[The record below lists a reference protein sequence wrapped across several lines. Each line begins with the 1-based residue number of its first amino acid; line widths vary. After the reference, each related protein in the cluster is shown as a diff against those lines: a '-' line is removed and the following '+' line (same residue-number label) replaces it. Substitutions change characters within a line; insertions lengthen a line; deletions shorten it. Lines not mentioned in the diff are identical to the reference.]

1 MRPLKTAPGELAPDD
16 KRITRKEARDL
27 LTALDKPE
35 FSGLMD
41 DYLKEISDPKNIK
54 ETNQFLKESE
64 EKKDLPANVRLAKP
78 TPGFCIRSEKY
89 SIKHPSQR
97 KKVFINIVSLEEV
110 QPPENDKSN
119 MWKLPYL
126 LNKGRHDQDKKGKY
140 CTTFDVV
147 FNPKAI
153 ELANDNLS
161 FKKFV
166 CDTAIDGINN
176 QILKKEEEKISSDF
190 VVKKFNYK
198 GLEVSYVNVHTLNKG
213 EMDDRKEPSEFHKT
227 EMMKEVEKLKEESD
241 KKKEEEKKEEDV
253 DVYDQPDI
261 DNKDNVND
269 VIKTKKMIDKDSKE
283 PVYKI
288 KYSDNFEINN
298 FFYNPQGYEEAPKHD
313 YKKIVIEINTPLMNG
328 AAEAELEI
336 DIKKLKFKYK
346 DIYLLNLDLP
356 IEINKD
362 STTAKFDKSKK
373 LLILTADIVHKKQA
387 MPEKKIDERMEIIN
401 EEEEKRKEEEKK
413 KKEEEE
419 RIKKEMEE
427 KQKKEEE
434 AKKKL
439 EEEMRIKKEKEKK
452 EKEKKEKER
461 LEKEKKEKEKMEKMK
476 KEEEE
481 KNKEDVVFIRGQK
494 NNNEENSIVKNN
506 ENKLKEIKYK
516 ADEEIKEEKKKFV
529 EEIIPKKEEE
539 EDEEIE
545 IREDEINTTV
555 PMKKQIEILRRKKEQ
570 SQKNMVDDKNKKK
583 KENKKEEKEI
593 KKEKEKDEN
602 KKHDE
607 DDIVQKPNENKSQNA
622 TQSNNSNEDT
632 RTPTCFLSF
641 ANDWIYDID

>member
-1 MRPLKTAPGELAPDD
+1 MRSLKTAPGQLAPDD

-35 FSGLMD
+35 FGGLMD
-41 DYLKEISDPKNIK
+41 DYLKEISDPNNVK

-97 KKVFINIVSLEEV
+97 KKIFINIVSLDEV
-110 QPPENDKSN
+110 QPPENDKNN

-166 CDTAIDGINN
+166 CDTAINGIND
-176 QILKKEEEKISSDF
+176 QILSKEEERISSDF

-227 EMMKEVEKLKEESD
+227 EIMKEVEKLKEENA
-241 KKKEEEKKEEDV
+241 KKEEEDV

-269 VIKTKKMIDKDSKE
+269 VIKTKKLIDKDSKE

-298 FFYNPQGYEEAPKHD
+298 FFYNPQGYEEPPKHD
-313 YKKIVIEINTPLMNG
+313 YKKIIIEINTPMMAG
-328 AAEAELEI
+328 ASEAELEI
-336 DIKKLKFKYK
+336 DTKKLKFKYK

-362 STTAKFDKSKK
+362 TTTAKFDKSKK
-373 LLILTADIVHKKQA
+373 LLILSADIIHKKQPI
-387 MPEKKIDERMEIIN
+387 PEKKIDERMEIIN

-439 EEEMRIKKEKEKK
+439 EEEEMRKKK

-461 LEKEKKEKEKMEKMK
+461 LEKERLEKEKIEKEKKK

-481 KNKEDVVFIRGQK
+481 KNKEDIVFIKGQK
-494 NNNEENSIVKNN
+494 NKEENSILKNN
-506 ENKLKEIKYK
+506 ENILKEIKYK
-516 ADEEIKEEKKKFV
+516 EEIETKKETNKKFV
-529 EEIIPKKEEE
+529 EEIIPENEKEEE
-539 EDEEIE
+539 IK
-545 IREDEINTTV
+545 ITEDEINTTI
-555 PMKKQIEILRRKKEQ
+555 PMRKQIELLRKNKEQ
-570 SQKNMVDDKNKKK
+570 SQKNADDKIKK
-583 KENKKEEKEI
+583 KKEEKEI
-593 KKEKEKDEN
+593 KKDEN

-607 DDIVQKPNENKSQNA
+607 DDIEQKPIENKNQNN
-622 TQSNNSNEDT
+622 TQNTSSNEDT

>member
-1 MRPLKTAPGELAPDD
+1 MKSLKTVPGELAPDD

-35 FSGLMD
+35 FNGLMD
-41 DYLKEISDPKNIK
+41 DYLKEISDPNNIK

-78 TPGFCIRSEKY
+78 TPGFCIKSEKY

-97 KKVFINIVSLEEV
+97 KKVFINIVSYDEV
-110 QPPENDKSN
+110 QPPENNESN

-153 ELANDNLS
+153 ELANGNLS

-176 QILKKEEEKISSDF
+176 QILAKEEEKISSDF

-213 EMDDRKEPSEFHKT
+213 EMDDRKEPSEYHKT
-227 EMMKEVEKLKEESD
+227 EMMKEVEKI
-241 KKKEEEKKEEDV
+241 KKENEQKKGEEDV
-253 DVYDQPDI
+253 DVYDQPDV

-298 FFYNPQGYEEAPKHD
+298 FFYNPQGYEEAPKQD
-313 YKKIVIEINTPLMNG
+313 YKKIIIEINTPLMNG

-336 DIKKLKFKYK
+336 DVKKLKFKYK

-356 IEINKD
+356 IQINKD
-362 STTAKFDKSKK
+362 TTTAKFDKTKK
-373 LLILTADIVHKKQA
+373 ILTLSAEIVHKKQNI
-387 MPEKKIDERMEIIN
+387 PEKKIDEKMEVIN
-401 EEEEKRKEEEKK
+401 EEEEKRKEEEEKK

-419 RIKKEMEE
+419 RLRIEMEE
-427 KQKKEEE
+427 KKKKEKERM
-434 AKKKL
+434 
-439 EEEMRIKKEKEKK
+439 EEEERIKKEKEKK
-452 EKEKKEKER
+452 EKLEKER
-461 LEKEKKEKEKMEKMK
+461 LEKEKQEKEK
-476 KEEEE
+476 
-481 KNKEDVVFIRGQK
+481 
-494 NNNEENSIVKNN
+494 
-506 ENKLKEIKYK
+506 
-516 ADEEIKEEKKKFV
+516 
-529 EEIIPKKEEE
+529 
-539 EDEEIE
+539 
-545 IREDEINTTV
+545 
-555 PMKKQIEILRRKKEQ
+555 
-570 SQKNMVDDKNKKK
+570 
-583 KENKKEEKEI
+583 
-593 KKEKEKDEN
+593 KEKLYCFHKRA
-602 KKHDE
+602 KK
-607 DDIVQKPNENKSQNA
+607 
-622 TQSNNSNEDT
+622 
-632 RTPTCFLSF
+632 
-641 ANDWIYDID
+641 Y

>member
-1 MRPLKTAPGELAPDD
+1 MRGLKTAPGQLAPDD

-41 DYLKEISDPKNIK
+41 DYLKEISNPNNVK

-89 SIKHPSQR
+89 SIKHPAQR
-97 KKVFINIVSLEEV
+97 KKVFINIVSLDEV
-110 QPPENDKSN
+110 QPPENNESN

-153 ELANDNLS
+153 ELANGNLS

-166 CDTAIDGINN
+166 CDTAIDGLNK
-176 QILKKEEEKISSDF
+176 QILSKEEEKISSDF

-227 EMMKEVEKLKEESD
+227 EIMKEVEKIKEEN
-241 KKKEEEKKEEDV
+241 KKKEEEKKGEEEV

-269 VIKTKKMIDKDSKE
+269 VIKTKKIIDKDSKE

-313 YKKIVIEINTPLMNG
+313 YKKIIIEINTPLMMG
-328 AAEAELEI
+328 ASEAELEI
-336 DIKKLKFKYK
+336 DTKKLKFKYK
-346 DIYLLNLDLP
+346 DIYVLNLDLP

-373 LLILTADIVHKKQA
+373 LLILSADIIHKKQPV
-387 MPEKKIDERMEIIN
+387 PEKKIDERMEIIN

-427 KQKKEEE
+427 KQRKEEE

-439 EEEMRIKKEKEKK
+439 EEEEMKKKL

-461 LEKEKKEKEKMEKMK
+461 LEKERIEKEKNEKEKTK
-476 KEEEE
+476 KSEEKE
-481 KNKEDVVFIRGQK
+481 KNKEDIVFIKGQK
-494 NNNEENSIVKNN
+494 VNNEENSILKKN
-506 ENKLKEIKYK
+506 ENRLKEIKYK
-516 ADEEIKEEKKKFV
+516 EEIEIENKENKKLV
-529 EEIIPKKEEE
+529 EEIIPQKEEVE
-539 EDEEIE
+539 E
-545 IREDEINTTV
+545 IREDEINTTI
-555 PMKKQIEILRRKKEQ
+555 PMRKQIELLRKKKEQ
-570 SQKNMVDDKNKKK
+570 SQKNVDDKIKKK
-583 KENKKEEKEI
+583 TENTKDEKEI
-593 KKEKEKDEN
+593 KIDEN

-607 DDIVQKPNENKSQNA
+607 DDIEQKTNEKKNQE
-622 TQSNNSNEDT
+622 NNQGTSSNEDT
-632 RTPTCFLSF
+632 RTPICFLSF
-641 ANDWIYDID
+641 VNEWIYDID